1 MREIISKKDKLISLK
16 NIFCK
21 KTRKQEQMVIIKQPV
36 FREQVRNT
44 MRSKRLITGII
55 IQMKMVKKKKSQK
68 EINIFKILEK

>member
-1 MREIISKKDKLISLK
+1 
-16 NIFCK
+16 
-21 KTRKQEQMVIIKQPV
+21 
-36 FREQVRNT
+36 